1 MDIDAIVVSIIHDE
15 NIEIVMEISTPDFEG
30 EKWRCMLVVGFS
42 RPFTQIPMNMSIEKC
57 GLSKLILD

>member
-30 EKWRCMLVVGFS
+30 EK
-42 RPFTQIPMNMSIEKC
+42 
-57 GLSKLILD
+57 